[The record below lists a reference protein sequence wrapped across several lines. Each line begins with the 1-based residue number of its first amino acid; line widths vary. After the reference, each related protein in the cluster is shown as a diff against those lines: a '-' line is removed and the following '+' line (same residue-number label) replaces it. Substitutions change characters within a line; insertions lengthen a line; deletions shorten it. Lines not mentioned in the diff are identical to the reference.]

1 MVLCPHSLSCF
12 VNVQVK
18 RPSNYDVNSA
28 VLLGPVTPDPTI
40 DISGLDI
47 CCSTVEDSPNKLFI
61 GGLPY
66 DNTEEQVR
74 SILASF
80 GALKSFNL
88 VMDRNTGK
96 SKV

>member
-1 MVLCPHSLSCF
+1 M
-12 VNVQVK
+12 
-18 RPSNYDVNSA
+18 D
-28 VLLGPVTPDPTI
+28 T
-40 DISGLDI
+40 SGLDI
-47 CCSTVEDSPNKLFI
+47 CRSTVEDSPNKLFI

-66 DNTEEQVR
+66 ENSEEEVR
-74 SILASF
+74 DLMASF